1 MIKKVIKESVKY
13 VRKVFIPKSEFID
26 DVDQL
31 EAPPAECGPS
41 HFSHGYS
48 PYGNVKPE
56 NKYVGVVAPI
66 IAPFDSWFSKPVKTE
81 KAIIHEEK
89 VAEQKKVEA
98 TQQPVSKEPE
108 NIHQKMYEMATK
120 SGSTTLQLNPI
131 GGSENFQGGSE
142 NFHER

>member
-1 MIKKVIKESVKY
+1 MIKKAINKIK
-13 VRKVFIPKSEFID
+13 KVFIPRSEFID
-26 DVDQL
+26 Q
-31 EAPPAECGPS
+31 
-41 HFSHGYS
+41 
-48 PYGNVKPE
+48 KPKKVE
-56 NKYVGVVAPI
+56 NKKPAYIGVVAPI
-66 IAPFDSWFSKPVKTE
+66 VAPFDSWFSKPVKTE

-98 TQQPVSKEPE
+98 LHQPKSKEPE
-108 NIHQKMYEMATK
+108 NIHQKMYEMSTR